1 LSEPLKRLPF
11 KLVMDRRQK
20 PILYVKANCP
30 WCREA
35 LNFFNSQGVDL
46 DLRDVN
52 ENAKDMD
59 AMVSISGQTNAPTF
73 EYGDFIVADFSVD
86 EFLAELNEFPEVRH
100 NLGISDSEN

>member
-1 LSEPLKRLPF
+1 MSRI
-11 KLVMDRRQK
+11 QK
-20 PILYVKANCP
+20 PILYVKSGCP

-35 LNFFNSQGVDL
+35 LSFFNSQGVDL

-59 AMVSISGQTNAPTF
+59 AMVSISGQTKAPTF

-86 EFLAELNEFPEVRH
+86 EFLAELNEFPETRH
-100 NLGISDSEN
+100 NLSISDNEN

>member
-1 LSEPLKRLPF
+1 MSRI
-11 KLVMDRRQK
+11 QK
-20 PILYVKANCP
+20 PILYVKSGCP

-35 LNFFNSQGVDL
+35 LSFFNSQGVDL

-59 AMVSISGQTNAPTF
+59 AMVSISGQTKAPTF

-86 EFLAELNEFPEVRH
+86 EFLAELNEFPETRH
-100 NLGISDSEN
+100 NLGISDNEN

>member
-1 LSEPLKRLPF
+1 
-11 KLVMDRRQK
+11 MDRRQK

-35 LNFFNSQGVDL
+35 LTFFNSQGVDL

-73 EYGDFIVADFSVD
+73 EHADFIVADFSVD

>member
-1 LSEPLKRLPF
+1 
-11 KLVMDRRQK
+11 MDRRQK

-73 EYGDFIVADFSVD
+73 EYSDFIVADFSVD